1 MNMTIRAATRDDV
14 DALALLRPS
23 VHDQHVTAHPEFFKP
38 VTRVAARA
46 EAETWLQQEHAHV
59 RIAMA
64 DGEAVG
70 YLLAQLYV
78 RPEGGLVHARRTLH
92 IDQIAVLESHR
103 GRGCG
108 TALLDA
114 ARALARELGVDAIDL
129 EVWDFNERAR
139 RFFIGQGFAPFRER
153 LSQAL
158 P

>member
-1 MNMTIRAATRDDV
+1 MSVTVRAATRDDV
-14 DALALLRPS
+14 DALASLRPS

-38 VTRVAARA
+38 VTHEAARA
-46 EAETWLQQEHAHV
+46 DAETWLQRENAHV
-59 RIAMA
+59 RLAVA
-64 DGEAVG
+64 DGDVVG
-70 YLLAQLYV
+70 YLLAYLYV

-108 TALLDA
+108 KALLGA

-153 LSQAL
+153 LAQA
-158 P
+158 PT

>member
-1 MNMTIRAATRDDV
+1 MSVTIRAATRDDV
-14 DALALLRPS
+14 DPLASLRPA
-23 VHDQHVTAHPEFFKP
+23 VHDQHVMAHPEFFKP
-38 VTRVAARA
+38 VTRAAARA
-46 EAETWLQQEHAHV
+46 DAETWLQQENAHV
-59 RIAMA
+59 HIAVA

-70 YLLAQLYV
+70 YLLAYLYV
-78 RPEGGLVHARRTLH
+78 RPEGGLVRARRTLH
-92 IDQIAVLESHR
+92 IDQIAVLESQR

-108 TALLDA
+108 TALLGA

-158 P
+158 T